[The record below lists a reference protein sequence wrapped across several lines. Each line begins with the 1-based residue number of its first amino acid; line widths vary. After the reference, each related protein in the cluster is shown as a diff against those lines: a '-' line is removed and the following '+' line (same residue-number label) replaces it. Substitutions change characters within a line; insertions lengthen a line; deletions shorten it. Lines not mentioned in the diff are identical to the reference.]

1 MPPYPTITMRN
12 GDRGDHVRQL
22 QALLNR
28 DYPAYSKLTE
38 DGEFGPKTE
47 AVIREFQHR
56 AGLPVTGVADSW
68 TLQKLDELTVQ
79 SGGGGGCGPG
89 EKECGDGIY
98 VNSSTSCE
106 FARNVREE
114 YFAVPGESVEI
125 RVYSPITKQTYTM
138 ACVKTDNRVT
148 CRGGNNAEVTFYFG

>member
-1 MPPYPTITMRN
+1 MPPYPTITMRV

-28 DYPAYSKLTE
+28 DYPAYSHLVE

-47 AVIREFQHR
+47 AVIREFQSR

-79 SGGGGGCGPG
+79 HGGGGGGG
-89 EKECGDGIY
+89 DKECGDGLY
-98 VNSSTSCE
+98 VSSTTSCE
-106 FARNVREE
+106 FARNVYQEWLR
-114 YFAVPGESVEI
+114 VPEQSVEI
-125 RVYSPITKQTYTM
+125 NVYSPVTHQTYTM
-138 ACVKTDNRVT
+138 ACVRTDNRVT
-148 CRGGNNAEVTFYFG
+148 CRGGNNAVVTFYVS

>member
-38 DGEFGPKTE
+38 DGECGPKTE
-47 AVIREFQHR
+47 AVIREFPHR

-68 TLQKLDELTVQ
+68 TLQKLAELTVQ
-79 SGGGGGCGPG
+79 SGAAPRQHPG
-89 EKECGDGIY
+89 VSPSVDFTML
-98 VNSSTSCE
+98 SSSPGWSWRPAASQASVDHASAVTGTRNTSW
-106 FARNVREE
+106 V
-114 YFAVPGESVEI
+114 
-125 RVYSPITKQTYTM
+125 
-138 ACVKTDNRVT
+138 D
-148 CRGGNNAEVTFYFG
+148 

>member
-1 MPPYPTITMRN
+1 M
-12 GDRGDHVRQL
+12 
-22 QALLNR
+22 
-28 DYPAYSKLTE
+28 
-38 DGEFGPKTE
+38 
-47 AVIREFQHR
+47 IREFQRR

-79 SGGGGGCGPG
+79 PAGAERT

-98 VNSSTSCE
+98 VSSSTSCE

-125 RVYSPITKQTYTM
+125 NVYSPVTKQTYTM
-138 ACVKTDNRVT
+138 ACVRTDNRVT
-148 CRGGNNAEVTFYFG
+148 CRGGNNAVVTFYVG